1 MRRRDRPRSSA
12 KKNKMASEKEFAP
25 FVPLATL
32 VEGKAVNLKPL
43 VRVVGFAGA
52 LYSSRHELE
61 LCYEGKELRVN
72 VSSLQPFN
80 YHPGEIYQ
88 FIGEIKRERIGGDG
102 ASGERLR
109 QRGGGG
115 GGGGEKEGRDTFVLR
130 AQLYRLMEGLDIE
143 LYHRS
148 QSLRN
153 NNNNINGLLSL
164 VN

>member
-12 KKNKMASEKEFAP
+12 NKNKMASEKEFAP
-25 FVPLATL
+25 FVHLATL

-61 LCYEGKELRVN
+61 LCYEGKGLRVN

-80 YHPGEIYQ
+80 YRPGEIYQ
-88 FIGEIKRERIGGDG
+88 FIGEIKRERRGGDG
-102 ASGERLR
+102 GERLR

-115 GGGGEKEGRDTFVLR
+115 EKEERDSFVLR

-143 LYHRS
+143 LYHKS

-153 NNNNINGLLSL
+153 NNNSIN
-164 VN
+164 

>member
-1 MRRRDRPRSSA
+1 
-12 KKNKMASEKEFAP
+12 MASEKEFAP

-43 VRVVGFAGA
+43 VRVVGFAGV
-52 LYSSRHELE
+52 LYSSRHELK

-80 YHPGEIYQ
+80 YRPGEIYQ

-109 QRGGGG
+109 QR
-115 GGGGEKEGRDTFVLR
+115 GGGEKEGRDTFVLR

>member
-52 LYSSRHELE
+52 LYSSCHELE

-80 YHPGEIYQ
+80 YCPGKIYQ
-88 FIGEIKRERIGGDG
+88 FIGEIKRERRGDG
-102 ASGERLR
+102 GERLR

-115 GGGGEKEGRDTFVLR
+115 GGEKEERDTFVLR

-153 NNNNINGLLSL
+153 NNNNIN
-164 VN
+164 